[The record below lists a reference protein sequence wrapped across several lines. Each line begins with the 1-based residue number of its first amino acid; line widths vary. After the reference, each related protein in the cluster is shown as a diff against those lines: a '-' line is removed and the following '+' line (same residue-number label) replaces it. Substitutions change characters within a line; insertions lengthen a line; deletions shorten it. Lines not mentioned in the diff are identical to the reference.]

1 MTERAVSDV
10 VGYVL
15 IISLILTSVGIV
27 YTTGVT
33 TLQDTRDTQRVSNA
47 EQAFAVLQSNTNDVR
62 YRGAPSRMT
71 EIRLSNARLGPGD
84 PVSITVSGDGT
95 TSTNVTPVV
104 YTSEGGTKIV
114 YAHGAVIRVEPDGGA
129 AMLEEPDFA
138 FGERS
143 LVPVVDTGFGDPTTV
158 GGQTRVFV
166 RVAAAATTDRST
178 QIHDVGGS
186 ANLTLT
192 TPRPAPWQRYFT
204 ANERVSD
211 CKRTG
216 LDDDRTELTCTVETE
231 SVVVS
236 ETNVNVAFR

>member
-15 IISLILTSVGIV
+15 IISLILTSVGVV

-33 TLQDTRDTQRVSNA
+33 TLQDTRDAERVSNA
-47 EQAFAVLQSNTNDVR
+47 EQALAVLQSNTNDVR

-84 PVSITVSGDGT
+84 RVSINVSGAGT
-95 TSTNVTPVV
+95 ASNTTVRPVV
-104 YTSEGGTKIV
+104 YTSEGGAKLV

-129 AMLEEPDFA
+129 AMLEEPDFR

-143 LVPVVDTGFGDPTTV
+143 LVPVVDTEFSDPTTV

-166 RVAAAATTDRST
+166 RVAANDRATR
-178 QIHDVGGS
+178 IHDAGGS
-186 ANLTLT
+186 ANVTLT
-192 TPRPAPWQRYFT
+192 TPRPAPWRRYFT
-204 ANERVSD
+204 DEARVED
-211 CKRTG
+211 CTETNAG
-216 LDDDRTELTCTVETE
+216 DGRTELTCTVDTE

-236 ETNVNVAFR
+236 ETDIDVTFR